1 MSLSIVDA
9 GLETRVVDFG
19 RPASRRL
26 GVPVGGAA
34 DHGLLSLGNSLMG
47 NEPDAAA
54 LEFAVKGPTLRAE
67 CDVGFVVVGPPF
79 AMHAQGRP
87 LSVGQTFNLRGGEEL
102 SIGGTPL
109 GVRAYLCV
117 AGGLEAPIVLKSR
130 SSLTPLRK
138 GDAIGCRA
146 SHTPLRRLHSEC
158 PFLLTQDLWTLH
170 ITEGPQRREF
180 AAAAFSGDLYKVS
193 SASNRMGLR
202 LDGPALR
209 APDREMVSEPVSP
222 GSIQV
227 TRAGQPIV
235 LGVDGQTIGGY
246 PKIAQVID
254 ADLDLLGRMRAG
266 DCVRLVWVDFA
277 AAERLWRQRADSLA
291 EWRARIEISLAGP

>member
-34 DHGLLSLGNSLMG
+34 DRGLLSLGNSLMG

-138 GDAIGCRA
+138 GDA
-146 SHTPLRRLHSEC
+146 
-158 PFLLTQDLWTLH
+158 
-170 ITEGPQRREF
+170 
-180 AAAAFSGDLYKVS
+180 
-193 SASNRMGLR
+193 
-202 LDGPALR
+202 
-209 APDREMVSEPVSP
+209 
-222 GSIQV
+222 
-227 TRAGQPIV
+227 
-235 LGVDGQTIGGY
+235 
-246 PKIAQVID
+246 
-254 ADLDLLGRMRAG
+254 
-266 DCVRLVWVDFA
+266 
-277 AAERLWRQRADSLA
+277 
-291 EWRARIEISLAGP
+291 